1 MKKSLLILLL
11 TAALPLVCLAQ
22 AGGNEEI
29 QKLHDI
35 LDRIYDDMIPLCS
48 RLTTVARGIAGF
60 GAIFYIAVR
69 AGRSLA
75 AAEPIDFFP
84 LFRPFVLAVLI
95 GIYPMVLGVIN
106 GILKPTVDA
115 TNELVTQSDNA
126 VKELLKVEYELRSK
140 GKISTP
146 PGAPGTSDQEMQ
158 DYYKYLNAETAKE
171 EDSRGFWSLMWG
183 KVEGTILYYVQL
195 IVSKILQI
203 LFYAAALCID
213 AMRTFHLVILAI
225 VGPFV
230 FALSVYDGFQHTLS
244 VWLARYI
251 NVYMWLP
258 VANLF
263 GAMISRIQENLI
275 KGEIETVLAGGADA
289 TYSLTSVAYIVFLVV
304 GIVGYFTVPSI
315 ANYIVHA
322 SGGNALLSKLQSTAK
337 VAMAA
342 ASGGSSA
349 AAGIAAGGAGGSA
362 AGSAAADS
370 IAPDKMLY
378 PMADAANS
386 EGYISDSSHQRK
398 LISGK

>member
-1 MKKSLLILLL
+1 MV
-11 TAALPLVCLAQ
+11 AAPIACFAQ
-22 AGGNEEI
+22 SGGNEDI
-29 QKLHDI
+29 QKLHAI
-35 LDRIYDDMIPLCS
+35 LDRLYEDMIPLCG
-48 RLTTVARGIAGF
+48 RLTDVARGIAGF

-84 LFRPFVLAVLI
+84 LLRPFVLAVLI
-95 GIYPMVLGVIN
+95 GIYPLVLGVIN
-106 GILKPTVDA
+106 GVLQPTVDA
-115 TNELVTQSDNA
+115 TNELVTDSDNA
-126 VKELLKVEYELRSK
+126 VKELLKVEYELLAQ
-140 GKISTP
+140 GKVEVP
-146 PGAPGTSDQEMQ
+146 PGSPGTGDEEMR
-158 DYYKYLNAETAKE
+158 DYYKYLNQETAGE
-171 EDSRGFWSLMWG
+171 ENSRGFWSLMWG
-183 KVEGTILYYVQL
+183 KVEGTLLYYVQL

-203 LFYAAALCID
+203 LFYAAALCVD

-263 GAMISRIQENLI
+263 GAMISRIQENFI
-275 KGEIETVLAGGADA
+275 KNDIEAVLAGGNNL
-289 TYSLTSVAYIVFLVV
+289 TYSLTSVAYIVFLIV

-322 SGGNALLSKLQSTAK
+322 SGGNALLSKVHSA
-337 VAMAA
+337 VGMAA
-342 ASGGSSA
+342 SAGATGGASA
-349 AAGIAAGGAGGSA
+349 AAAGGSGASA
-362 AGSAAADS
+362 AGSAAADAS
-370 IAPDKMLY
+370 GPDKQHF

-386 EGYISDSSHQRK
+386 EGYNKDGGHQYK
-398 LISGK
+398 QISGK

>member
-1 MKKSLLILLL
+1 MKKSFLLVLLI
-11 TAALPLVCLAQ
+11 AALPAVCLAQ
-22 AGGNEEI
+22 SGGNADI

-35 LDRIYDDMIPLCS
+35 LDRIYDDMIPLCG

-60 GAIFYIAVR
+60 GAIFYIAAR

-84 LFRPFVLAVLI
+84 LLRPFVLAVLI
-95 GIYPMVLGVIN
+95 GIYPLVLGVIN
-106 GILKPTVDA
+106 GILQPTVDA

-126 VKELLKVEYELRSK
+126 VKELMRVEYELLAK
-140 GKISTP
+140 GKAELP
-146 PGAPGTSDQEMQ
+146 PGSPGTNDQEMQ
-158 DYYKYLNAETAKE
+158 EYYKYLNAQTAGE

-275 KGEIETVLAGGADA
+275 KNDIEAVLAGGNNA

-322 SGGNALLSKLQSTAK
+322 SGGNALLSKFQFAARTAV
-337 VAMAA
+337 VAGTGGAGAA
-342 ASGGSSA
+342 AGPSSA
-349 AAGIAAGGAGGSA
+349 AGASA
-362 AGSAAADS
+362 AGSAAADTGAS
-370 IAPDKMLY
+370 DKLRY

-386 EGYISDSSHQRK
+386 EGYNKDAGHQFNQ
-398 LISGK
+398 ISGK